1 MKQHTAHQHQPR
13 QLATPEQLDQLLR
26 VTTPGGWLA
35 LAALGAL
42 LAAAIVW
49 SVVGSIATTVTGQ
62 GILLHGGR
70 VHGVVAPVAGEVS
83 ALFVDVGDTVT
94 EGQLVAIVT
103 PPNSLDSAD
112 VTRVTSAHN
121 GRVIEL
127 RAERGSI
134 VAPSDTLLSL
144 EGSDQPL
151 EAIVYLPSSA
161 SANVRPGMVVQVL
174 PANVAKEE
182 YGFLRGQ
189 VTSVAAFP
197 STARGMALTIA
208 HDELV
213 DHFLADGPPVE
224 VRVALL
230 PATTPSGYRWS
241 YADGPPFE
249 IRSGVLCRATITLG
263 EQRPL
268 SFVLPVAR

>member
-1 MKQHTAHQHQPR
+1 MTQQTIRPNQP
-13 QLATPEQLDQLLR
+13 QTLASPERLDQLLR
-26 VTTPGGWLA
+26 VTTPSGWLT
-35 LAALGAL
+35 LAALGLL
-42 LAAAIVW
+42 LAAAMVW
-49 SVVGSIATTVTGQ
+49 GVVGSIATTVTGQ

-83 ALFVDVGDTVT
+83 ALFVAVGDTVV
-94 EGQLVAIVT
+94 EGQLVAIVS
-103 PPNSLDSAD
+103 PPNSLDSAE
-112 VTRVTSAHN
+112 VTRVTSAYN

-144 EGSDQPL
+144 EASDLPL
-151 EAIVYLPSSA
+151 EAIVYLPTSA
-161 SANVRPGMVVQVL
+161 SANVRPGMAVQVL

-182 YGFLRGQ
+182 YGFLRGE
-189 VTSVAAFP
+189 VRSVAAFP

-213 DHFLADGPPVE
+213 DHFLA
-224 VRVALL
+224 A
-230 PATTPSGYRWS
+230 
-241 YADGPPFE
+241 GPPFE
-249 IRSGVLCRATITLG
+249 IRSGVLCRAAITLG

-268 SFVLPVAR
+268 SFVLPVLR

>member
-1 MKQHTAHQHQPR
+1 MTQQTVRMNQPK
-13 QLATPEQLDQLLR
+13 QLAAPEQLDQLLR
-26 VTTPGGWLA
+26 ITTPSGWITLI
-35 LAALGAL
+35 ALGVL
-42 LAAAIVW
+42 LAAAIIW
-49 SVVGSIATTVTGQ
+49 AVVGSIATTVTGQ

-70 VHGVVAPVAGEVS
+70 VHGVVAPVAGEVT
-83 ALFVDVGDTVT
+83 ALFVQVGDSVT

-103 PPNSLDSAD
+103 PPNSLDSAE
-112 VTRVTSAHN
+112 VTRVTSAYS
-121 GRVIEL
+121 GRVIGL

-144 EGSDQPL
+144 EGSDLPL
-151 EAIVYLPSSA
+151 EAIVYLPASA
-161 SANVRPGMVVQVL
+161 SANVRPGMAVQVL

-213 DHFLADGPPVE
+213 DHFLANGPPVE
-224 VRVALL
+224 VRVALT
-230 PATTPSGYRWS
+230 PDTTPSGYRWS

-268 SFVLPVAR
+268 RFILPVLQ

>member
-1 MKQHTAHQHQPR
+1 MTQQSARQDQPK
-13 QLATPEQLDQLLR
+13 QLAAPEQLDQLLR
-26 VTTPGGWLA
+26 VTTPSGWIT
-35 LAALGAL
+35 LAALGVL

-49 SVVGSIATTVTGQ
+49 GVVGSVATTVTGQ

-83 ALFVDVGDTVT
+83 ALFVEVGDVVT

-103 PPNSLDSAD
+103 PPNSLESAE
-112 VTRVTSAHN
+112 VTRVTSAYN

-144 EGSDQPL
+144 ESSDLPL
-151 EAIVYLPSSA
+151 EAIVYLPTSA
-161 SANVRPGMVVQVL
+161 SANVRPGMPVQIL

-213 DHFLADGPPVE
+213 DHFLAEGPPVE
-224 VRVALL
+224 VRVALT
-230 PATTPSGYRWS
+230 PDSTPSGYRWS
-241 YADGPPFE
+241 YAEGPPFE

-268 SFVLPVAR
+268 SFVLPVLR